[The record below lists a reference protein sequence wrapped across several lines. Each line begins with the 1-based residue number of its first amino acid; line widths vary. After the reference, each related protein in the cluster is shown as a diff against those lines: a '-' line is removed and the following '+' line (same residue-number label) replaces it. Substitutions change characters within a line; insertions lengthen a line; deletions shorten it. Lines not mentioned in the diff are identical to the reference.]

1 MTALVPGQAGEL
13 AEMRRRELAGRLL
26 AQGVD
31 RFQWGWQF
39 VPAERPVPDLL
50 GRPVLPPEQFGGA
63 ASAAALGAT
72 AKACTIGG
80 VVLGG
85 ALGALGAATGASLA
99 VPALATA
106 GVAVAGGGL
115 TSMYARWREAVGRE
129 REGAWMDAHDQQRQG
144 SSAAAESQDE
154 WRPVQG
160 PPDVTRVDV
169 VCGTWDG
176 WAAMIATTAGSLMRS
191 DRSVVVL
198 DLTSHEVAEDLIQL
212 VSSTGRPVPCGRF
225 PTDLSLVDLFHDLSP
240 EAVGRVIADAFAVLP
255 GRSGA
260 AEIRRRDEAI
270 VRTVARLIDPPWTFR
285 RLAAG
290 VRLLQRLSETSAG
303 SGQAGG
309 VLSLREQRALM
320 QVSHEFGRTPQ
331 ESAELTYLVDSFE
344 RLAGNDDR
352 RHADRAAPDYVSP
365 DHAPPDY
372 AAPEDAAPEDAAP
385 EDAVPAGGAP
395 GGAGEPVARPGSGL
409 WRPGLTV
416 LAAPVYNKD
425 HGESARILLYRFME
439 DLRHGAPHRSDDLIV
454 VAGVDRLGR
463 DVLDEFSQH
472 ARNARVRTMFLHQHV
487 PARDDAQRMLN
498 TAGSVTLLM
507 RTHNAL
513 EAQAAVELV
522 GSEYRF
528 VLSQETQSTS
538 ESLGW
543 SRDETKGTGTSTSED
558 SQRGWSIQVGMRRGE
573 RLPVFNRSRSGSRGT
588 ARTVQWSRSRGR
600 SGSSEKGTSAA
611 MSRVFEP
618 AVEPVEVETLPETAF
633 IVLNKVHFRQPV
645 LGDCDPGLCQHPL
658 ATVALGKPPGQARTP
673 AGRTPAGRT
682 PAGRIL
688 NEG

>member
-1 MTALVPGQAGEL
+1 MTALVPGKAGEL
-13 AEMRRRELAGRLL
+13 AQMRRRELAQRLL
-26 AQGVD
+26 TQSVD
-31 RFQWGWQF
+31 RFQWGWEF
-39 VPAERPVPDLL
+39 VPAERPVSNPL
-50 GRPVLPPEQFGGA
+50 GRPVLAPEHFGSA
-63 ASAAALGAT
+63 ADAAALGAT
-72 AKACTIGG
+72 AKACAVGG

-85 ALGALGAATGASLA
+85 ALGVLGLATGASLA
-99 VPALATA
+99 VPAFATA

-115 TSMYARWREAVGRE
+115 TSMYARWREGVGRE
-129 REGAWMDAHDQQRQG
+129 REGAWMDAHDQQRHG
-144 SSAAAESQDE
+144 SSAEAESRDE

-160 PPDVTRVDV
+160 PPDATRVDV

-176 WAAMIATTAGSLMRS
+176 WAAMIATTAGSLMRA

-212 VSSTGRPVPCGRF
+212 VYSTGQPVPYGRF
-225 PTDLSLVDLFHDLSP
+225 PTDLSLVDLFQELSP

-270 VRTVARLIDPPWTFR
+270 VRTVARLIEPPWTFR

-290 VRLLQRLSETSAG
+290 VRVLQRLSETSAG

-309 VLSLREQRALM
+309 VLSLREQKDLM
-320 QVSHEFGRTPQ
+320 KVSHEFGRTPQ
-331 ESAELTYLVDSFE
+331 ESTELTYLVDTFE
-344 RLAGNDDR
+344 MLAGNDDR
-352 RHADRAAPDYVSP
+352 RHVDRAAPD
-365 DHAPPDY
+365 DEAHDN
-372 AAPEDAAPEDAAP
+372 EAP
-385 EDAVPAGGAP
+385 EDAVPDGTAPDGADESVASP
-395 GGAGEPVARPGSGL
+395 GRGL

-416 LAAPVYNKD
+416 LAAPTFNND
-425 HGESARILLYRFME
+425 QGASARILLYRFME

-487 PARDDAQRMLN
+487 PAREDAQRMLN
-498 TAGSVTLLM
+498 TSGSVTLLM

-522 GSEYRF
+522 GAEYRF

-543 SRDETKGTGTSTSED
+543 SRDETTGAATSTSTD
-558 SQRGWSIQVGMRRGE
+558 GSHGWNIQVGVRRGE
-573 RLPVFNRSRSGSRGT
+573 RLPVFNRSRNGSRGT
-588 ARTVQWSRSRGR
+588 ARTVQWSRSRGQ
-600 SGSSEKGTSAA
+600 SGSTEKATSSAT
-611 MSRVFEP
+611 SRVFEP

-658 ATVALGKPPGQARTP
+658 ATVALRKATG
-673 AGRTPAGRT
+673 
-682 PAGRIL
+682 
-688 NEG
+688 